1 MTEALEK
8 HHGTV
13 SIEGRTITNLRFA
26 DDIDGLAGGEEEL
39 EALAECLDTASRKY
53 DMEINTDKTKV
64 MTSNPNGVQNDI
76 NINDHTHDTV
86 STFKYL
92 GSIISEEGSKPEILA
107 RTAQATAAMTKL
119 KRIWKD
125 NNIQLSSKV
134 RLMRALVISIFLYA
148 CESWTLTTELERRI
162 GAVDVRCYRKLI
174 VITYL
179 DRVTNDNVRRMIKEA
194 IGPNDELLSIAKKRK
209 LRWYG
214 HVMRSTGLSKNILQ
228 GTVEGRRGGQRRR
241 WEDDIAKWTGL
252 GPVETMRLTK
262 DRHRWTQLS
271 ATSSTVVPQ
280 RSSRSRDSE

>member
-1 MTEALEK
+1 MTEALYK

-13 SIEGRTITNLRFA
+13 IIGGRTITNLRFA
-26 DDIDGLAGGEEEL
+26 DDIDGLAGDEEEM

-53 DMEINTDKTKV
+53 GMEINTDKNKV
-64 MTSNPNGVQNDI
+64 MTSNPNGIQNYI
-76 NINDHTHDTV
+76 NINDHTLDTV

-148 CESWTLTTELERRI
+148 CESWTLTAELERMI
-162 GAVDVRCYRKLI
+162 GAMEMRCYRKL
-174 VITYL
+174 VGITYL

-194 IGPNDELLSIAKKRK
+194 IGPYDELLSIVKKRK

-214 HVMRSTGLSKNILQ
+214 HVMRSTGLSKTILQ
-228 GTVEGRRGGQRRR
+228 GTVEGTRRRGGQRRR
-241 WEDDIAKWTGL
+241 CEDDITKWTGL

-262 DRHRWTQLS
+262 DRHRWTP
-271 ATSSTVVPQ
+271 AVRNVYCGARTIV
-280 RSSRSRDSE
+280 